1 MTDDNQQENLP
12 KPPPLPGQIYIRPG
26 IDDRPDLDK
35 ALTPE
40 DKKAIARLAVHI
52 EREQP
57 ADSAERAET
66 QAVRLSAAGS
76 PAVATAVPPTPIA
89 DASSAFLDMR
99 DPMVAADGTRPDKS
113 QVGRLTAS
121 FALAAL
127 LRTAPWAMLNMV
139 ALPAILDRIF
149 GNALH
154 AGRALP
160 LSVEAARV
168 SGAAPAPWLALVVII
183 GAIVG
188 LVANVIV
195 GVLSDHTRTP
205 HGRRTPWIIAG
216 GLLSAL
222 FTLPLGALGNVGSI
236 LFFWLLLQIAYA
248 MLSAPL
254 AAAFGERFPDKFR
267 EHAMRWRGIGL
278 MLGQLLGV
286 AMGVGG
292 IALGG
297 ALPFGLTAAVFVLA
311 AAVPVLVWPKEPS
324 SEQIANVKYSLEPAF
339 DQMQLPS
346 GDDGAT
352 FRRAYVARIFMM
364 AGVGVMTVFQWFIVR
379 HYVLAEWYMD
389 ARSAAGSSPRIW
401 ATCIAMLM
409 IAVGTAVGAAAAAG
423 YAGRFGEW
431 CEAKNVSSR
440 VVVITSCVVY
450 AAAIVIP
457 IVLALFL
464 STPVINA
471 GLCVYGI
478 VSGFAFGLYDVFNQ
492 DVVAAT
498 IPDPRDN
505 ARYLN
510 AFNVASVIGTVV
522 AACLGVVAVLSLGYI
537 ALLVAAIVVVL
548 IGAFLT
554 PKD

>member
-1 MTDDNQQENLP
+1 MTDDNEQENLP

-40 DKKAIARLAVHI
+40 DKSAIARLAVHI

-57 ADSAERAET
+57 SDSAERAET
-66 QAVRLSAAGS
+66 QAVRMSDAGS

-99 DPMVAADGTRPDKS
+99 DPMVAADGTKPDKA
-113 QVGRLTAS
+113 QIKRLNAGFT
-121 FALAAL
+121 LAAV
-127 LRTAPWAMLNMV
+127 LRTLPWAMLNMV
-139 ALPAILDRIF
+139 ALPAIIDRLF
-149 GNALH
+149 GNPLH
-154 AGRALP
+154 AGHVTQM
-160 LSVEAARV
+160 SVEAARV
-168 SGAAPAPWLALVVII
+168 AGAAPAPWLALVVIV

-188 LVANVIV
+188 LVANVVV
-195 GVLSDHTRTP
+195 GVMSDHTRTP

-222 FTLPLGALGNVGSI
+222 FTLPLGALGNVGAI
-236 LFFWLLLQIAYA
+236 LFFWILLQITYA
-248 MLSAPL
+248 MLAAPL
-254 AAAFGERFPDKFR
+254 AAAFGERYPDKFR

-286 AMGVGG
+286 ALGAGG
-292 IALGG
+292 LVLGG
-297 ALPFGLTAAVFVLA
+297 ELPFAATAVVFVLA
-311 AAVPVLVWPKEPS
+311 AVVPVLVWPKEPS
-324 SEQIANVKYSLEPAF
+324 SEWIANVKYSTEPAF
-339 DQMQLPS
+339 AQMKLPS
-346 GDDGAT
+346 GDDNAS

-364 AGVGVMTVFQWFIVR
+364 AGVGVMTVFQWLIVR
-379 HYVLAEWYMD
+379 HYVLAEWYLD
-389 ARSAAGSSPRIW
+389 ARSAAQSSPQIW

-409 IAVGTAVGAAAAAG
+409 IAVGAAVGAACAAG
-423 YAGRFGEW
+423 CAGRFGEW
-431 CEAKNVSSR
+431 CEVKNVPSR
-440 VVVITSCVVY
+440 VVVIAACVVY
-450 AAAIVIP
+450 AAAIVLP
-457 IVLALFL
+457 VALALFL
-464 STPVINA
+464 STPVIDA
-471 GLCVYGI
+471 GLFVYGI

-522 AACLGVVAVLSLGYI
+522 AGCLGVVAVLSLGYI

-548 IGAFLT
+548 VGAALT